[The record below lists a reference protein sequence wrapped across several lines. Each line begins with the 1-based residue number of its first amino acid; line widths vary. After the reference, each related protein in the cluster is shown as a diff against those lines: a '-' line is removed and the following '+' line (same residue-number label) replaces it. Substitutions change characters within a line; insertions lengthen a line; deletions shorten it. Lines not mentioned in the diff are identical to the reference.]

1 MEAATAITSTA
12 IILGAPI
19 LPSFG
24 FVENTLVRF
33 LLIAGIVFAS
43 RQGAMPG
50 ILAFLAAISL
60 LIERNHEVL
69 TKFPEQKPRF
79 PTANFGFP
87 IQATPLTPVIEN
99 VPYAP
104 PTSPVIGKEEDMD
117 SAKGL
122 GDNIPRLPPAPPA
135 AGAMSFYKSK
145 GLL

>member
-1 MEAATAITSTA
+1 MTSTA
-12 IILGAPI
+12 IILGAPM

-24 FVENTLVRF
+24 FVENTLVRL

-43 RQGAMPG
+43 RQGPMPG
-50 ILAFLAAISL
+50 ILAFLAAFTL

-87 IQATPLTPVIEN
+87 IQAAPLTPVVET

-104 PTSPVIGKEEDMD
+104 PSPPPEKDQN
-117 SAKGL
+117 SADGMR
-122 GDNIPRLPPAPPA
+122 DNIPRLPPAPPQ
-135 AGAMSFYKSK
+135 AGAMGFYKSK